1 MHRFREPV
9 NGFTHFIGVILGFVA
24 LIWLMIETRE
34 DRPDKMIS
42 LLIYG
47 VSIVLLYTASTVFH
61 LAKGTRRRVLLLRRI
76 DHAAIYI
83 MIAGTYT
90 PLVYNV
96 LPELWRWSILGIVW
110 TMAVVGII
118 YKLLF
123 LRGQRNVVSTL
134 MFIGMGWMGLIT
146 LPQALLLLDMQAV
159 WLIIIGGL
167 VYTTGAVIFTVERP
181 NLHRHF
187 GHHALW
193 HVFVLAGSMLHFAA
207 VAGYVV

>member
-76 DHAAIYI
+76 DHAAI
-83 MIAGTYT
+83 
-90 PLVYNV
+90 
-96 LPELWRWSILGIVW
+96 
-110 TMAVVGII
+110 
-118 YKLLF
+118 
-123 LRGQRNVVSTL
+123 
-134 MFIGMGWMGLIT
+134 
-146 LPQALLLLDMQAV
+146 
-159 WLIIIGGL
+159 
-167 VYTTGAVIFTVERP
+167 
-181 NLHRHF
+181 
-187 GHHALW
+187 
-193 HVFVLAGSMLHFAA
+193 
-207 VAGYVV
+207 